1 MTELGEPRSRDET
14 DVAGTEDDEFH
25 VCCALLAYSIAPC
38 YGSRVF
44 LWAAR
49 TFAFHATKNAFARV
63 LPRGYSALARLTR
76 DTGRG
81 DGCGGAA
88 AADYFRAVMDDYRVV
103 AEASGVGDV
112 VSGKR
117 VLELGPGDTRAVAL
131 LAKKAGA
138 RSWDG
143 FDAFDIQS
151 RDARYLDAIYRPLAG
166 DDARRLLD
174 GCMMHTSP
182 DALRKRSPFDL
193 VVSRAVLEHVRD
205 LDGLFRVLADI
216 VAEDAVLVHKVDL
229 RSHGVEHH
237 HPLDFLR
244 FGDAAW
250 RAMSSHVDLPNRE
263 RVSRY
268 LDLAERAGLRTIW
281 AKTTHLIERD
291 EAALAA
297 PGLAARFRGVS
308 PDELRVLG
316 LWLVQVGPKHPLA
329 ARARGPLEPA
339 PHDRLSTY

>member
-1 MTELGEPRSRDET
+1 
-14 DVAGTEDDEFH
+14 
-25 VCCALLAYSIAPC
+25 
-38 YGSRVF
+38 
-44 LWAAR
+44 
-49 TFAFHATKNAFARV
+49 
-63 LPRGYSALARLTR
+63 
-76 DTGRG
+76 
-81 DGCGGAA
+81 
-88 AADYFRAVMDDYRVV
+88 MDDYRVV
-103 AEASGVGDV
+103 ADASGVGDV
-112 VSGKR
+112 LAGKR

-138 RSWDG
+138 TSWDG
-143 FDAFDIQS
+143 YDAFDIQS

-166 DDARRLLD
+166 NDARRLLD

-182 DALRKRSPFDL
+182 DALRRRAPFDL

-205 LDGLFRVLADI
+205 LGGLFRLLADV
-216 VAEDAVLVHKVDL
+216 VADDAVLVHKVDL
-229 RSHGVEHH
+229 RSHGIEHR

-263 RVSRY
+263 RASRY
-268 LDLAERAGLRTIW
+268 LDLAERVGLRTIW
-281 AKTTHLIERD
+281 AKTTHLIDRN
-291 EAALAA
+291 EAARAA
-297 PGLAARFRGVS
+297 PTLAPRFRGVS

-329 ARARGPLEPA
+329 SRERGPLEPA